1 MKEAAILNFESL
13 IEKAK
18 SVLSSRQISSN
29 ASAGS
34 VAAALLSEHGNVY
47 TGVCIDVPCGIG
59 FCAEHAAIAAMITAG
74 ESRVMKIVAI
84 SHDGIVA
91 PCGRCRELMNL
102 IHDDNLKTEILLT
115 PDKIVT
121 LRELLPYIWNETR
134 PSAL

>member
-1 MKEAAILNFESL
+1 LNFESL

-59 FCAEHAAIAAMITAG
+59 FCAEHAAVRAAQGVDAN
-74 ESRVMKIVAI
+74 
-84 SHDGIVA
+84 
-91 PCGRCRELMNL
+91 CL
-102 IHDDNLKTEILLT
+102 
-115 PDKIVT
+115 
-121 LRELLPYIWNETR
+121 
-134 PSAL
+134 